1 MTIFFFTYVDFT
13 PRSFVLFQQALS
25 RASRFNNRKLSM
37 RLAFDL
43 SSKACP
49 WKYLRAEAVV
59 PARSILREGESI
71 RRQKRQEEF
80 YRVRTV

>member
-1 MTIFFFTYVDFT
+1 
-13 PRSFVLFQQALS
+13 
-25 RASRFNNRKLSM
+25 M
-37 RLAFDL
+37 RLVFDL

-71 RRQKRQEEF
+71 RRQKR
-80 YRVRTV
+80 